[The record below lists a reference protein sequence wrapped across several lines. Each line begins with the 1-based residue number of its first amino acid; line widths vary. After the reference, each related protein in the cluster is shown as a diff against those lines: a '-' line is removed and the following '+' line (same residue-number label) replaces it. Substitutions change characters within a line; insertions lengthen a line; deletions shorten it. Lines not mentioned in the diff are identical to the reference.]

1 MKEILAKFLFEWQV
15 ISAGNAERILG
26 EIPGSPQNLKE
37 IPKKSM
43 NEFVAISEGILGGT
57 SVDTLRKTSRT
68 ISQEFSNE
76 ISNQMPESILCKI
89 STKIP
94 YIVQGKYYKESL
106 EDFNS
111 IFGRNLDECLE

>member
-1 MKEILAKFLFEWQV
+1 
-15 ISAGNAERILG
+15 
-26 EIPGSPQNLKE
+26 
-37 IPKKSM
+37 M

-57 SVDTLRKTSRT
+57 SVDTLRKISRT

-89 STKIP
+89 STKNP

-106 EDFNS
+106 KDFNS